1 MPVSSFF
8 GMQTS
13 LRGLLAQQR
22 MLDTTGHNIA
32 NASTKGYS
40 RQEATL
46 AATKAL
52 ATTTTDSKPIAQLGA
67 GVDVQ
72 GFRRVRDQFLDSQ
85 FRAQNTNVNEW
96 NAKASALDSAE
107 LSLAEPGENGINQQ
121 LAKFWN
127 AWSDL
132 SKAPDSDAA
141 KQALVQRANGL
152 TDSIHSVRSQMVAAQ
167 TARRSSTPRSPA
179 RAARSPR
186 SPPSWPTSTPRSRS
200 PSPSAT
206 SRTT

>member
-46 AATKAL
+46 AASSAL
-52 ATTTTDSKPIAQLGA
+52 KLTVQGSANQVGAHLGT

-85 FRAQNTNVNEW
+85 YRAQNTNLSEW
-96 NAKASALDSAE
+96 SSRAEALDSAE
-107 LSLAEPGENGINQQ
+107 LSLAEPSDNGINKS
-121 LAKFWN
+121 LSDFWN
-127 AWSDL
+127 AWGDL
-132 SKAPDSDAA
+132 QKAPDSLAA
-141 KQALVQRANGL
+141 KQALVQKANGL
-152 TDSIHSVRSQMVAAQ
+152 TDSIHSVRSQMLAAQ
-167 TARRSSTPRSPA
+167 QGANDQYA
-179 RAARSPR
+179 
-186 SPPSWPTSTPRSRS
+186 
-200 PSPSAT
+200 
-206 SRTT
+206 

>member
-40 RQEATL
+40 RQEAAL
-46 AATKAL
+46 AASKAL
-52 ATTTTDSKPIAQLGA
+52 QLTVDGKSNATGAHLGT

-85 FRAQNTNVNEW
+85 FRAQNTNVSEW
-96 NAKASALDSAE
+96 NAKASGLDSAE
-107 LSLAEPGENGINQQ
+107 LSLAEPGENGINKA
-121 LAKFWN
+121 LSDFWDS
-127 AWSDL
+127 WSDL
-132 SKAPDSDAA
+132 THAPNGESA
-141 KQALVQRANGL
+141 KQALL
-152 TDSIHSVRSQMVAAQ
+152 
-167 TARRSSTPRSPA
+167 
-179 RAARSPR
+179 
-186 SPPSWPTSTPRSRS
+186 
-200 PSPSAT
+200 
-206 SRTT
+206 

>member
-52 ATTTTDSKPIAQLGA
+52 TTQTDARPIAQLGA

-96 NAKASALDSAE
+96 SAKASALDSAE
-107 LSLAEPGENGINQQ
+107 LSLAEPGENGINAQ
-121 LAKFWN
+121 LAKLWN
-127 AWSDL
+127 SWSDL
-132 SKAPDSDAA
+132 SKNPTSAAA
-141 KQALVQRANGL
+141 KQALVQTATGL
-152 TDSIHSVRSQMVAAQ
+152 TGLNKTISQFMSVGVSPNDLLD
-167 TARRSSTPRSPA
+167 RRDVLIDQLSTFGQVSVENLEGG
-179 RAARSPR
+179 
-186 SPPSWPTSTPRSRS
+186 
-200 PSPSAT
+200 
-206 SRTT
+206 